1 MTTFTATETYEL
13 HLFKCCSVRVGMP
26 KGWNTAR
33 RADGNRFFCPNC
45 GTGWSFDPGPTEADK
60 LRTELA
66 NVKNSLSWTRE
77 ERDRQ
82 AREAEYQ
89 KRRAAGARGLVTK
102 LKNKAAKGECPC
114 CGETFPD
121 LHAHIQTAHP
131 DFVKHKDDAD
141 VLEGESEREISLD
154 KPLAEQVETKPL
166 IHARPTGKHAQ
177 CPHCGKWLRNKQTL
191 KAHIARMHP

>member
-1 MTTFTATETYEL
+1 MATFVLNETYVIETCY
-13 HLFKCCSVRVGMP
+13 KCGIRFGISRDLYNDCQQRGP
-26 KGWNTAR
+26 GR
-33 RADGNRFFCPNC
+33 EFFCPN
-45 GTGWSFDPGPTEADK
+45 GHGQVYKRSEAQK
-60 LRTELA
+60 LKEELA
-66 NVKNSLSWTRE
+66 TVKNSLIWARE
-77 ERDRQ
+77 DRDRK
-82 AREAEYQ
+82 ARDAEYQ

-154 KPLAEQVETKPL
+154 KPLTEQVVTKPL

-177 CPHCGKWLRNKQTL
+177 CPHCDKWYRNKTTL
-191 KAHIARMHP
+191 KAHVARMHP